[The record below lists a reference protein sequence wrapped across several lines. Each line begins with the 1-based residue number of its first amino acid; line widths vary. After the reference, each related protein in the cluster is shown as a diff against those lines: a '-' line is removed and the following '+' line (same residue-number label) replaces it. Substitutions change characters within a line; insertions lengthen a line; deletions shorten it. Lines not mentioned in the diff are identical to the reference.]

1 MNLEPHLPDLPA
13 PPDLLDPLEADMNAA
28 ELKPRLVEAIRM
40 LARAEIVDHS
50 GHGSARRDSE
60 SFYINSAASTRSALT
75 TDDLVAIDLDG
86 HPVEGSARPP
96 FEFHIHSEIYRERP
110 DVHAVM
116 HTHPRW
122 STFLTMVGAPYR
134 PVCAQGALLGDI
146 PLVDS
151 PLSVNTR
158 PMGEKV
164 AAALG
169 HRPAV
174 LLKSHGAVVVGSD
187 IVECFALAAYL
198 EENAYRQYMA
208 MQIGAPYVFS
218 EAEQEAFRERLWTAN
233 LFRKTWDHYHAKL

>member
-1 MNLEPHLPDLPA
+1 MKPDVKA
-13 PPDLLDPLEADMNAA
+13 VDVTE
-28 ELKPRLVEAIRM
+28 RLVDAIRM
-40 LARAEIVDHS
+40 LARANIVDHS

-75 TDDLVAIDLDG
+75 TDDLVAINLDG
-86 HPVEGSARPP
+86 SLVEGSARPP
-96 FEFHIHSEIYRERP
+96 FEFHIHSEIYRVRP

-122 STFLTMVGAPYR
+122 STFLTMVGAKYKA
-134 PVCAQGALLGDI
+134 VCAQGALLGDM

-164 AAALG
+164 AATLG
-169 HRPAV
+169 SGPAV

-208 MQIGAPYVFS
+208 MQIGDPYVFS
-218 EAEQEAFRERLWTAN
+218 QAEQQAFRQRLWTPN
-233 LFRKTWDHYHAKL
+233 LFRKTWDHYHSQL